1 MEGVMAFAIYRRFRP
16 KKISELIGQESVS
29 EVISNSAK
37 NGKISHA
44 YLFYGPRGC
53 GKTSAARILAKLA
66 NCEKRNSDPEFM
78 KEGEPCNEC
87 PRCKEIDEGRAL
99 DVVEIDAA
107 SNRGIDE
114 IRELKEGA
122 RLSPSVSARKVF
134 IIDEVHQ
141 LTKEA
146 FNALLK
152 TLEEPPSHV
161 MFILA
166 TTEYDKLPATIIS
179 RTQRFSFK
187 RVSVVKIIEKLK
199 MIAETEGINIS
210 DEALEVIASAAEGS
224 FRDAE
229 SLFEQVVSMEDK
241 EITLAEVERILGKAG
256 STKTEELAGRIISGD
271 LPGAL
276 ETLSSIDEAGYNLT
290 QLTKDLIH
298 YLRRVLVSSYD
309 PKMSEIFKSEMTS
322 ETAKRIEEHA
332 KVCDK
337 EKTINTLKAL
347 IKAYGEMKYSP
358 FAIIPLEVAIVES
371 LKNKNA

>member
-166 TTEYDKLPATIIS
+166 TTEYDKLPATIVS

-276 ETLSSIDEAGYNLT
+276 EALSSIDEAGYNLT